1 MDFIWFLFAVLL
13 TALVYFRLSRKIGH
27 LNLELSEDLKNEII
41 TLIAEFNQSAERNI
55 TLMED
60 RINVAKAISG
70 EITEKLT
77 YMKKLKETLE
87 KEIKETELKLKNI
100 LTNEKSVAKPPLNNG
115 KSIISKTYEQVKTTV
130 PSQQKTPPMEETGQ
144 TVKKEPPATE
154 VEKPASLSQ
163 EEVPKNQDEPTLTE
177 KIILLARSGSTIP
190 EIIQKLQISRGEVE
204 LVLKFSGYH
213 ALLDT

>member
-13 TALVYFRLSRKIGH
+13 TAVVYLRLSRKIGH

-60 RINVAKAISG
+60 RIHVAKAISG
-70 EITEKLT
+70 EITEKLS
-77 YMKKLKETLE
+77 YMKKLKDTLE

-100 LTNEKSVAKPPLNNG
+100 LTNEKAVAKPPADKEKNV
-115 KSIISKTYEQVKTTV
+115 ISKTYEQVKINTIPT
-130 PSQQKTPPMEETGQ
+130 QKTTPSDEIVEITKETLPTPDEGKQTPP
-144 TVKKEPPATE
+144 P
-154 VEKPASLSQ
+154 Q
-163 EEVPKNQDEPTLTE
+163 EEPLKIQDEPTLTE